1 MKFDVTYNLGNE
13 ADQNIFISVD
23 EDGTLEVTTS
33 DNKEMF
39 RNELKLAEEFGKKL
53 LFKKKFSKAN

>member
-39 RNELKLAEEFGKKL
+39 RNELALAEEFGKKL
-53 LFKKKFSKAN
+53 LFKKEVSTG

>member
-1 MKFDVTYNLGNE
+1 MDCE
-13 ADQNIFISVD
+13 PDQNIFISVD

-39 RNELKLAEEFGKKL
+39 RNELALAEEFGKKL
-53 LFKKKFSKAN
+53 LFKKEVSTG